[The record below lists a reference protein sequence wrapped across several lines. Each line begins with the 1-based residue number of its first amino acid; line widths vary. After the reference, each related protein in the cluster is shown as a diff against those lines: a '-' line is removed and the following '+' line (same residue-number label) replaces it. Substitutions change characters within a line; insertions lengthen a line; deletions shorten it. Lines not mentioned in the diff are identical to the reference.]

1 MEVYRVEEYKVY
13 NEITLENSH
22 LDSVQLEH
30 YMDEGCSCRA
40 CNIKRMEVS
49 IKIMNGL
56 SVTDRITHMEANK
69 EYTTQKAVHLI
80 KVNKMMQHN
89 RPTHRPI
96 KGKDFHKEMVNI
108 VKRKQVY

>member
-1 MEVYRVEEYKVY
+1 MY
-13 NEITLENSH
+13 NEVTLENSN

-49 IKIMNGL
+49 IKIMKGL
-56 SVTDRITHMEANK
+56 LVDDRITHMEANK

-80 KVNKMMQHN
+80 KVNKMIQEQKK
-89 RPTHRPI
+89 RSTQRPI